1 MTYTPDKD
9 SVSQHVVPDWYHDAK
24 LGIFIHWGLFS
35 VPAFAVAGRDYIES
49 SKKEDHFANNPY
61 AEWYLNS
68 LRIPES
74 PTQKFHRKSYGKGF
88 SYDDFVPIFNE
99 KIQKW
104 NPGEMAELFRK
115 AGAQYVVL
123 VTKHHDGF
131 VLWPSTYP
139 NPKKENYHANRDIVG
154 ELSDAVKSKGMKMGF
169 YYSGVLDWSFNS
181 NSILNEKGILMNQ
194 IMPSEYV
201 QYANNHWYEL
211 IDRYEPIILWND
223 IGYPW
228 GTNIYEI
235 FAYFYNKYPEG
246 VINDRWI
253 QMTQDVIRALQSVP
267 SETIK
272 KAESYLLKWEERA
285 LKRKK
290 NKRTHIKKAV
300 HYDFITPEYQTFSV
314 ILDQKWETTRG
325 IGQSFGYNKLETE
338 DDYLTSEKL
347 IRMFVDIVSKNG
359 NLLLNVGPMAD
370 GTIPEIQRERLL
382 DLGKW
387 LAVNGE
393 AIYGTRPWDH
403 AEGITLD
410 GIDIRYTQNQ
420 EALFVILL
428 DKPNENKLTV
438 KSLKIEKSSR
448 ILLISQDENLDW
460 KQEGENLTISIPESI
475 EDIPAYA
482 LKVSPKL
489 VN

>member
-1 MTYTPDKD
+1 MTYTPDKN

-35 VPAFAVAGRDYIES
+35 VPAFAVKRKYLES
-49 SKKEDHFANNPY
+49 REEEDHYVNNPY
-61 AEWYLNS
+61 VSWYLNA
-68 LRIPES
+68 LRISES
-74 PTQKFHRKSYGKGF
+74 PTQKFHRKNYGKDF
-88 SYDDFVPIFNE
+88 AYDDFVPLFNE
-99 KIQKW
+99 EIQKW

-115 AGAQYVVL
+115 AGAHYVVL

-131 VLWPSTYP
+131 VLWPSKYL

-169 YYSGVLDWSFNS
+169 YYSGVLDWSFNP
-181 NSILNEKGILMNQ
+181 NSILNEKGMLMNQ
-194 IMPSEYV
+194 IMPSEYNE
-201 QYANNHWYEL
+201 YANNHWFEL
-211 IDRYEPIILWND
+211 IDRYAPIILWND

-253 QMTQDVIRALQSVP
+253 QMSENVINSLQSVP
-267 SETIK
+267 SEIIK
-272 KAESYLLKWEERA
+272 KAETYILKWEERA

-290 NKRTHIKKAV
+290 NKRTRIRKAV

-325 IGQSFGYNKLETE
+325 IGNSFGYNKLETE
-338 DDYLTSEKL
+338 DDYMTSEEL

-393 AIYGTRPWDH
+393 AIYETRPWER
-403 AEGITLD
+403 AEGTTLD
-410 GIDIRYTQNQ
+410 GVDVRYTQNQ

-428 DKPNENKLTV
+428 DKPKENKVSV

-448 ILLISQDENLDW
+448 ILLLNQDENLDW
-460 KQEGENLTISIPESI
+460 KQEGENLTISIPENI
-475 EDIPAYA
+475 ENSPAYA
-482 LKVSPKL
+482 LKVLPKT
-489 VN
+489 VY